1 MRVLMLSWE
10 YPPRIVGG
18 IARHVEDLSKALVK
32 QGVHV
37 GVVTCA
43 ADGSAEEQDDAG
55 VHVSRVPFGSPSPPD
70 FVTWVMQMNLNLLER
85 AIPQAAEGVDLVH
98 AHDWVVAYAAKTLK
112 HAFRLP
118 LVATIH
124 ATEYGRNWGLHND
137 LQRYISSIEWWLGFE
152 AWRVICCSEYMRGE
166 LSWVFQFPADKMQ
179 VIPNGVDPSRFAVP
193 DGEGEDLAAFRSRW
207 AAPDEK
213 VVFFIG
219 RLVHEKGVHVLI
231 EAFAKVLAY
240 HNKAKLVVA
249 GKGPADSYLRHL
261 GHSLGIPHR
270 IYFAGFVDDA
280 TRNRLYKCAD
290 VAVVPS
296 LYEPFGITAL
306 EAMASGV
313 PVVVSD
319 TGGLGEVVRHGIT
332 GMKSYVANPSSLADN
347 ILTLLGDDSLRER
360 IRTAACREVRE
371 RFNWDI
377 IADETREV
385 YEEVL
390 SAYRA
395 SPWAVAGPRWSAS
408 AARAAGAPPE
418 YSRYLVP
425 EGVH

>member
-18 IARHVEDLSKALVK
+18 IARHVEDLSKALVR

-37 GVVTCA
+37 DVVTCA
-43 ADGSAEEQDDAG
+43 ADGADKAQDDAG
-55 VHVSRVPFGSPSPPD
+55 VKVFRVPFGSPPPPD

-85 AIPQAAEGVDLVH
+85 AVPLAAEGADLVH
-98 AHDWVVAYAAKTLK
+98 AHDWLVAYAAKTLK
-112 HAFRLP
+112 HAFRIP
-118 LVATIH
+118 LIATIH

-137 LQRYISSIEWWLGFE
+137 LQRYISSVEWWLGFE
-152 AWRVICCSEYMRGE
+152 SWQVICCSEYMRGE
-166 LSWVFQFPADKMQ
+166 LSWVFQFPADKMR
-179 VIPNGVDPSRFAVP
+179 VIPNGVDPGRFAVA
-193 DGEGEDLAAFRSRW
+193 EGDDLAGFRSRW

-213 VVFFIG
+213 MIFFIG
-219 RLVHEKGVHVLI
+219 RLVHEKGTHVLI

-240 HNKAKLVVA
+240 NDKAKLVIA
-249 GKGPADSYLRHL
+249 GKGPADSHLRHL
-261 GHSLGIPHR
+261 AGSLGIQHR

-280 TRNRLYKCAD
+280 TRNRLYRCAD
-290 VAVVPS
+290 IAVVPS

-306 EAMASGV
+306 EAMACRV

-332 GMKSYVANPSSLADN
+332 GMKAYVSNPGSLADN

-360 IRTAACREVRE
+360 LQTAAYREIRE
-371 RFNWDI
+371 RFNWDK
-377 IADETREV
+377 IADTTRAV
-385 YEEVL
+385 YEDVL
-390 SAYRA
+390 AAYRA
-395 SPWAVAGPRWSAS
+395 SPWAVAGPRWFATRAQ
-408 AARAAGAPPE
+408 AAAEAPPD

>member
-18 IARHVEDLSKALVK
+18 IARHVEDLSKALVRR
-32 QGVHV
+32 GMDVD
-37 GVVTCA
+37 VVTCA
-43 ADGSAEEQDDAG
+43 SDGAEGVEDDEG
-55 VHVSRVPFGSPSPPD
+55 VAVFRVPLGSPSPPD
-70 FVTWVMQMNLNLLER
+70 FVTWVMQMNLSLLER
-85 AIPQAAEGVDLVH
+85 AIPQAALGADLVH

-112 HAFRLP
+112 HAFRIP

-137 LQRYISSIEWWLGFE
+137 LQRYISSVEWWLGFE
-152 AWRVICCSEYMRGE
+152 AWRVICCSDYMRGE
-166 LSWVFQFPADKMQ
+166 LSWVFQFPADKMH
-179 VIPNGVDPSRFAVP
+179 VIPNGVDPGRFEAP
-193 DGEGEDLAAFRSRW
+193 EGADDLAAFRSRW

-213 VVFFIG
+213 MIFFIG

-240 HNKAKLVVA
+240 YDKAKLVVA
-249 GKGPADSYLRHL
+249 GKGPADPYLRHL
-261 GHSLGIPHR
+261 AQSLGIYNR

-290 VAVVPS
+290 IAVVPS

-306 EAMASGV
+306 EAMACGV

-332 GMKSYVANPSSLADN
+332 GMKALTANPGSLADN
-347 ILTLLGDDSLRER
+347 ILTLLGDDKLRER
-360 IRTAACREVRE
+360 IREAALRDVRE
-371 RFNWDI
+371 RFNWEL
-377 IADETREV
+377 IADKTKAVYDEV
-385 YEEVL
+385 MA
-390 SAYRA
+390 AYRA
-395 SPWAVAGPRWSAS
+395 SPWAVAGPRWFAQ
-408 AARAAGAPPE
+408 ATEEPRD
-418 YSRYLVP
+418 YSRYRVP
-425 EGVH
+425 DTAH

>member
-18 IARHVEDLSKALVK
+18 IARHVEDLSKALVR

-37 GVVTCA
+37 DLVTCA
-43 ADGSAEEQDDAG
+43 ADGTEEVEDDSG
-55 VHVSRVPFGSPSPPD
+55 VRVFRVPFGSPSPPD

-85 AIPQAAEGVDLVH
+85 AIPRAAEGADLVH

-112 HAFRLP
+112 HAFRIP

-137 LQRYISSIEWWLGFE
+137 LQRYISSVEWWLGFE

-166 LSWVFQFPADKMQ
+166 LSWVFQFPADKVH
-179 VIPNGVDPSRFAVP
+179 VIPNGVDPRRFAVP
-193 DGEGEDLAAFRSRW
+193 EGEDLAAFRSRW

-213 VVFFIG
+213 MIFFIG

-240 HNKAKLVVA
+240 YDKAKLVIA

-261 GHSLGIPHR
+261 AQSLGIYQR

-306 EAMASGV
+306 EGMACGV

-332 GMKSYVANPSSLADN
+332 GMKAWVSNPGSLADN
-347 ILTLLGDDSLRER
+347 ILTLLGDDNRLCER
-360 IRTAACREVRE
+360 IRAAAHREVQE
-371 RFNWDI
+371 RFNWDV
-377 IADETREV
+377 IADRTRAV
-385 YEEVL
+385 YDEVL
-390 SAYRA
+390 AAYRA
-395 SPWAVAGPRWSAS
+395 SPWAVAGPRWFAQ
-408 AARAAGAPPE
+408 AAETPQD

>member
-18 IARHVEDLSKALVK
+18 IARHVEDLSKALVRR
-32 QGVHV
+32 GMDVD
-37 GVVTCA
+37 VVTCA
-43 ADGSAEEQDDAG
+43 SDGAEGVEDDEG
-55 VHVSRVPFGSPSPPD
+55 VAVFRVPLGSPSPPD
-70 FVTWVMQMNLNLLER
+70 FVTWVMQMNLSLLER
-85 AIPQAAEGVDLVH
+85 AIPQAALGADLVH

-112 HAFRLP
+112 HAFRIP

-137 LQRYISSIEWWLGFE
+137 LQRYISSVEWWLGFE
-152 AWRVICCSEYMRGE
+152 AWRVICCSDYMRGE
-166 LSWVFQFPADKMQ
+166 LSWVFQFPADKVH
-179 VIPNGVDPSRFAVP
+179 VIPNGVDPGRFEAP
-193 DGEGEDLAAFRSRW
+193 EGADDLAAFRSRW

-213 VVFFIG
+213 MIFFIG

-240 HNKAKLVVA
+240 YDKAKLVVA
-249 GKGPADSYLRHL
+249 GKGPADPYLRHL
-261 GHSLGIPHR
+261 AQSFGIYNR

-290 VAVVPS
+290 IAVVPS

-306 EAMASGV
+306 EAMACGV

-332 GMKSYVANPSSLADN
+332 GMKALTANPESLADN
-347 ILTLLGDDSLRER
+347 ILTLLGDDKLRER
-360 IRTAACREVRE
+360 IREAALRDVRE
-371 RFNWDI
+371 RFNWEL
-377 IADETREV
+377 IADKTKAVYDEV
-385 YEEVL
+385 MA
-390 SAYRA
+390 AYRA
-395 SPWAVAGPRWSAS
+395 SPWAVAGPRWFAQ
-408 AARAAGAPPE
+408 ATEEPRD
-418 YSRYLVP
+418 YSRYRVP
-425 EGVH
+425 ETAH